1 MTEKKKRKTERINK
15 NRKKNNRRKGKRIQM
30 TRKAERERSKCI
42 DKWQTQETRFKEKL
56 KKLKKSVGEK

>member
-30 TRKAERERSKCI
+30 T
-42 DKWQTQETRFKEKL
+42 
-56 KKLKKSVGEK
+56 KKS